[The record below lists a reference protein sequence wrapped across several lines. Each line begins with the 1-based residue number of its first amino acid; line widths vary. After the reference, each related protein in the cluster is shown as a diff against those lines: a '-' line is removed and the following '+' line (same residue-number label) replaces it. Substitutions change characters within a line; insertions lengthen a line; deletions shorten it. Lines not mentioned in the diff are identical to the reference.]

1 MKLGIHSAAFVKDWE
16 EDITP
21 YIKECHSRGYK
32 VIEIS
37 LLGQTRTSAEKI
49 AKLANDL
56 NVSLTCT
63 TGLSEDED
71 ISDENLEKQKKG
83 IAALKNA
90 IEICEIMNSNILS
103 GVVHSKWGISSSY
116 GRKKEL
122 KFINSSNCIKEI
134 IPLLENKGIRLA
146 IEPLNRYETDFVNTV
161 DQGLYLSKLIDSK
174 YVGLLLDVYHMNIE
188 EKDIC
193 LEIQKAK
200 EKLFHL
206 HIAGNDRGVPRI
218 GSIDWKNIFKTLK
231 SINYSDYIVIEMFF
245 QHSVNTSKDLFA
257 WREIEKDI
265 GIAIKEA
272 KTFIDQFIDE

>member
-1 MKLGIHSAAFVKDWE
+1 
-16 EDITP
+16 
-21 YIKECHSRGYK
+21 
-32 VIEIS
+32 
-37 LLGQTRTSAEKI
+37 
-49 AKLANDL
+49 
-56 NVSLTCT
+56 
-63 TGLSEDED
+63 
-71 ISDENLEKQKKG
+71 
-83 IAALKNA
+83 
-90 IEICEIMNSNILS
+90 MNSNILS

-122 KFINSSNCIKEI
+122 KYINSSNCIKEI
-134 IPLLENKGIRLA
+134 IPLLEKKGIRLA

-161 DQGLYLSKLIDSK
+161 DQGLYLCKLIDSK
-174 YVGLLLDVYHMNIE
+174 YVGLLLDLYHMNIE

>member
-1 MKLGIHSAAFVKDWE
+1 
-16 EDITP
+16 
-21 YIKECHSRGYK
+21 
-32 VIEIS
+32 
-37 LLGQTRTSAEKI
+37 
-49 AKLANDL
+49 
-56 NVSLTCT
+56 
-63 TGLSEDED
+63 
-71 ISDENLEKQKKG
+71 
-83 IAALKNA
+83 
-90 IEICEIMNSNILS
+90 MNSNILS

-116 GRKKEL
+116 GRKKES
-122 KFINSSNCIKEI
+122 KFINSSNCIQEI
-134 IPLLENKGIRLA
+134 TPLLERKKIKLA

-161 DQGLYLSKLIDSK
+161 DQGLYLCKLINCK

-231 SINYSDYIVIEMFF
+231 SIKYSDYIVIEMFF